1 MAPVSLTVTA
11 MPGVVHLLIFSGNMS
26 KNGGSSHDEN
36 GCSAFEGDSHWRGRY
51 LHVNAFLTKHYSLS
65 ENSIFAYMTGEE
77 EEQGDIVFI
86 EEFQDLEQAKYSEYG
101 VFYEMA
107 DRIIEELG
115 HWR

>member
-1 MAPVSLTVTA
+1 MMRMVAVHSKVTPIGEELEA
-11 MPGVVHLLIFSGNMS
+11 RDVELVIESM
-26 KNGGSSHDEN
+26 
-36 GCSAFEGDSHWRGRY
+36 EGRCFVKRY

-86 EEFQDLEQAKYSEYG
+86 EEFRDLEQAKYSEYG